1 VNFLIGIGRSRAD
14 IFGTS
19 VYLNTYSG
27 NLKIYLHYPILPG
40 FFSIQKKYRRLF
52 AHPKDW
58 IVIEMQAEPWGPD
71 AVTNLSDADM
81 AKTMTPEK
89 TAIYL
94 NFGQQAGFKE
104 FISGS

>member
-1 VNFLIGIGRSRAD
+1 
-14 IFGTS
+14 
-19 VYLNTYSG
+19 
-27 NLKIYLHYPILPG
+27 LHYPILPG
-40 FFSIQKKYRRLF
+40 FFQFKKNIVGLF

-89 TAIYL
+89 LQYIFEFSA
-94 NFGQQAGFKE
+94 NRQASKN
-104 FISGS
+104 FISGELSGGLGKNRSRGMIYYWNYAKTLFNK